1 MVKFEISEHINRPV
15 AEVFKYI
22 ADPTKLPEWNAIVEE
37 ATPSE
42 TPVKVGTRVKQRARF
57 LGRKIES
64 TAEVTEHEPD
74 KRFTTKTDRPFPLTI
89 SNAFE
94 AEGSGTKLVV
104 VMEGE
109 PGGFFKSASRSLPA
123 SPKSKCRRSSTRR
136 RNSWKRRFRRKGS
149 VGRGLQAPRRS
160 DRVQLVG

>member
-1 MVKFEISEHINRPV
+1 MVKIEISEHINRPV
-15 AEVFKYI
+15 TEVFKYI

-94 AEGSGTKLVV
+94 PEGSGTKLVV

-109 PGGFFKSASRSLPA
+109 PGGFFKVGETILARIAKKQMQAQLDTAKELLEAQVPA
-123 SPKSKCRRSSTRR
+123 ER
-136 RNSWKRRFRRKGS
+136 
-149 VGRGLQAPRRS
+149 
-160 DRVQLVG
+160 

>member
-1 MVKFEISEHINRPV
+1 MVKFEISE
-15 AEVFKYI
+15 
-22 ADPTKLPEWNAIVEE
+22 LPEWNAIVEE

-109 PGGFFKSASRSLPA
+109 PGGFFKVGEQILARIAKKQMQAQLDTAKELLEAQVPA
-123 SPKSKCRRSSTRR
+123 ER
-136 RNSWKRRFRRKGS
+136 
-149 VGRGLQAPRRS
+149 
-160 DRVQLVG
+160 

>member
-42 TPVKVGTRVKQRARF
+42 TPFKVGTRGKQRARF

-64 TAEVTEHEPD
+64 TADVIEYEPK
-74 KRFTTKTDRPFPLTI
+74 KRFTTKTDRAFPLTI

-94 AEGSGTKLVV
+94 AEASGTKLVDG
-104 VMEGE
+104 MQGE
-109 PGGFFKSASRSLPA
+109 PDGY
-123 SPKSKCRRSSTRR
+123 
-136 RNSWKRRFRRKGS
+136 FR
-149 VGRGLQAPRRS
+149 VGE
-160 DRVQLVG
+160 